1 MSSPAPELS
10 VASASSVLQIHTLN
24 STGQKRSHALES
36 EHSTD
41 RKHKKRKRE
50 TNLEPSSTATGISQS
65 LAPPSS
71 TAASA
76 ELVATGSPRKDKDK
90 KRKRKRKK
98 MSVVTS
104 EIEDDRAK
112 RKRDNSLVDV
122 APASAT
128 SSVAVGSS
136 GRVESNNRG
145 AEVAVNVCV
154 QPLWHN
160 CGVKILLAH
169 QNPNKG
175 KGKEKAQERA
185 RSSAPS
191 THTLNSSMAHGQLQ
205 QPVDM
210 AAQQLIDD
218 LKQQLE
224 TQSQVCRRCR
234 YPSF

>member
-1 MSSPAPELS
+1 MSSPAPEPS
-10 VASASSVLQIHTLN
+10 TASAPSILQIHALN
-24 STGQKRSHALES
+24 SAGQKRPHALES

-50 TNLEPSSTATGISQS
+50 TNLEPSSSAIAATGVSQS

-76 ELVATGSPRKDKDK
+76 ELAAVGSPRKDKDK
-90 KRKRKRKK
+90 KRKRKKKK

-112 RKRDNSLVDV
+112 RKRENSLVEV
-122 APASAT
+122 TPANAM
-128 SSVAVGSS
+128 SSVTVGSS
-136 GRVESNNRG
+136 GRVEPNNRG
-145 AEVAVNVCV
+145 ADVVAEVNVCV
-154 QPLWHN
+154 QPLRHN

-169 QNPNKG
+169 QNPDKG

-191 THTLNSSMAHGQLQ
+191 THAPNSSIAHGQLQ
-205 QPVDM
+205 QVDM

-224 TQSQVCRRCR
+224 TQSQVSRSCR
-234 YPSF
+234 